1 MKVDIQKT
9 SGKVSGKKITLS
21 DKIFSIEP
29 NDHAIYLDVKSYL
42 ANKRQGTSKV
52 KGRSEIIGSTRKIK
66 KQKGTGTARAGSIKS
81 PLFKGGGQIFG
92 PEPRNY
98 LNKVNK
104 KVKDLAR
111 KSALSHKIKEKSL
124 IILEKFDLKKP
135 RTKDFIDILSN
146 LSIDNKKSLFFLS
159 NFDNNI
165 HLSSNNIRN
174 SIVKNVQDINTYDIV
189 NADNIVFVEDSIEKL
204 NTILK

>member
-81 PLFKGGGQIFG
+81 PLFRGGGQIFG

-104 KVKDLAR
+104 KVKNLAR

-159 NFDNNI
+159 DLDNNI